1 MKTKY
6 EYVVKAKDGLEWY
19 SNLEEDAS
27 PIKLFPKTFKTR
39 KDARRWK
46 QAYNTIES
54 KIFQSVY
61 KLDSVKEV
69 R

>member
-6 EYVVKAKDGLEWY
+6 EYVVKGVAADGYPVQAFVE
-19 SNLEEDAS
+19 NRRE
-27 PIKLFPKTFKTR
+27 
-39 KDARRWK
+39 AREMK
-46 QAYNTIES
+46 NQLKGYECTDV
-54 KIFQSVY
+54 KIVQSVY

>member
-6 EYVVKAKDGLEWY
+6 EYVVEGVAADGYPVQAFVE
-19 SNLEEDAS
+19 NLRE
-27 PIKLFPKTFKTR
+27 
-39 KDARRWK
+39 AREMK
-46 QAYNTIES
+46 NQLKGYECTDV
-54 KIFQSVY
+54 KIVQSVY